1 MNRIVRRPFGFPGKL
16 LLMVLLSIVGGFL
29 WAMADSGR
37 TFSDVAKII
46 SSEPGPETVTTVPP
60 PAPPRG
66 VPVPP
71 GVPPIVGR
79 PPAPPAPPPG
89 PTSYTVEKMAA
100 LFDEVDGHLRQGRIK
115 EARELFRRQN
125 SSLVPAAQMERYRR
139 VEEEIGRYHQLLSLT
154 IHGAAIDLPQMAE
167 LDLKSGGTLVVKN
180 LQESETEY
188 RFETLSGIR
197 SRVAKGSVTGL
208 RKYEKERAGILV
220 DEELERQASY
230 RGIRVAKEK
239 TASTTVW
246 KFIDGPQGPVSGYIY
261 FQLAD
266 FCARNGRN
274 SRLVPLFAEGL
285 KRDPNLPTTVFE
297 KKAEQFVDVF
307 LYFIS
312 VRAKEDARAAYEH
325 LTKTYRTSKAFRDRV
340 ETDRDVREAYA
351 DLFDTAMAE
360 APKNPPP
367 STPEPP
373 APAPPPAPEPDPEPP
388 PDPPPPPAPGDPP
401 APPPPPPPPPAPK
414 PPPVDVDPDRVD
426 GAEPTILPPDAPA
439 KAVELVKKGD
449 EMFKEAMKRVL
460 NSSSEKNPEGWAAE
474 NKKALELL
482 TKAFDQYY
490 WPAQEAFE
498 KAKKPN
504 PTALLRRV
512 RQLQMTKAMCRK
524 RAVSSK

>member
-1 MNRIVRRPFGFPGKL
+1 MNRIVRKPFGFPGKL

-46 SSEPGPETVTTVPP
+46 APEPGPEATSTAPPP
-60 PAPPRG
+60 PAPRG
-66 VPVPP
+66 GPLPP
-71 GVPPIVGR
+71 GVAPVPGR
-79 PPAPPAPPPG
+79 NPPPEGRG
-89 PTSYTVEKMAA
+89 PVAPAGYSVEKMTA

-125 SSLVPAAQMERYRR
+125 ASMVPATQIDRFRR
-139 VEEEIGRYHQLLSLT
+139 VEEEIGRYHQLLLLT

-180 LQESETEY
+180 LQETESEY
-188 RFETLSGIR
+188 RFETLTGIK
-197 SRVAKGSVTGL
+197 SRLPKGSVLGI
-208 RKYEKERAGILV
+208 RKYEKERAGLLV

-230 RGIRVAKEK
+230 RGIRVIKEK
-239 TASTTVW
+239 SGGATAW
-246 KFIDGPQGPVSGYIY
+246 KFVDGPQGSVSGYIY

-285 KRDPNLPTTVFE
+285 KRDPDLPSTVFE

-312 VRAKEDARAAYEH
+312 IRAKEDARGAYDH
-325 LTKTYRTSKAFRDRV
+325 LVKTYRSSKAYRERV
-340 ETDRDVREAYA
+340 EADRDVREAYA

-360 APKNPPP
+360 APKSPAP
-367 STPEPP
+367 SAPEPP
-373 APAPPPAPEPDPEPP
+373 APAPQPPEPEPEPE
-388 PDPPPPPAPGDPP
+388 PPPPPAPGT
-401 APPPPPPPPPAPK
+401 PPPPPPPPAPPK
-414 PPPVDVDPDRVD
+414 PPPVEADPDRVD
-426 GAEPTILPPDAPA
+426 GAEPTLLPPDAPA

-449 EMFKEAMKRVL
+449 ELFKEAMKRVL

-482 TKAFDQYY
+482 TKAHDQYY
-490 WPAQEAFE
+490 YPAFEAFE

-504 PTALLRRV
+504 PTSLLRRV
-512 RQLQMTKAMCRK
+512 RQVQMTRVMCRK
-524 RAVSSK
+524 RAVAAK